1 MTKERPNILW
11 FCTDQQRFDTIH
23 ALGNPHINTP
33 NLDRLVEEGVA
44 FTHAFCQSPICT
56 PSRASFL
63 TGRYPGN
70 VRGCMNGN
78 EEWGEGAPL
87 VTALLAESGYD
98 CGLSGKFHL
107 AGAYGREEPRPKEDG
122 YRVFHWSHD
131 PEDLY
136 PSGHAYAD
144 WLAAQ
149 GFTLRDLREDPAAI
163 PPELHQTTWCTD
175 RAIEFMSEK
184 RRKGPWLMSVNA
196 FDPHAP
202 FDPPQEYR
210 DRYVPSKLPSPPFRQ
225 SDLTTQSEIPGDFP
239 NQSRPPQEFDA
250 QEIIASYYAMIE
262 LIDENVGRLLAALE
276 ESGQRENTV
285 IIFTSDHG
293 EMLGDHGLLYKGC
306 RFYEGLV
313 RVPLIISWPGHFPA
327 QEMSDADDQPDDHS
341 TAEEAE
347 ADQGDS
353 SNGTPAEAPSIA
365 PAGFVSDALV
375 ELIDIA
381 PSLLELAGLSSPQ
394 GMQGRS
400 LLPILRGEAPAHQHR
415 DFVRCEFY
423 RAQNPD
429 VPGREKYE
437 GSYAT
442 MYRNQRHKV
451 VVYHGYEQGELYDLE
466 EDPGEFKNL
475 WNDPDYADL
484 RFDLVRRNFDA
495 LAFSVDPGPP
505 QKTPY

>member
-1 MTKERPNILW
+1 MQKERPNILW

-33 NLDRLVEEGVA
+33 NLDRLVAEGVA

-63 TGRYPGN
+63 TGRYPAN

-107 AGAYGREEPRPKEDG
+107 AGAHGREEPRPKEDG

-131 PEDLY
+131 PEDRY

-149 GFTLRDLREDPAAI
+149 GYSLRDLREDPASI
-163 PPELHQTTWCTD
+163 PPDLHQTTWCTD
-175 RAIEFMSEK
+175 RAIDFMSEK
-184 RRKGPWLMSVNA
+184 RRKGPWLMSVNV
-196 FDPHAP
+196 FDPHSP

-210 DRYVPSKLPSPPFRQ
+210 DRYDASKMPAPLFRQ
-225 SDLTTQSEIPGDFP
+225 TDITTQSAIPGDFP
-239 NQSRPPQEFDA
+239 NPSRPPQDFEAHDV
-250 QEIIASYYAMIE
+250 IAAYYAMIE
-262 LIDENVGRLLAALE
+262 LIDDNVGRLLAALE
-276 ESGQRENTV
+276 ETGQRQNTV

-293 EMLGDHGLLYKGC
+293 EMLGDHGLITKGC
-306 RFYEGLV
+306 RFYEGAV
-313 RVPLIISWPGHFPA
+313 RVPLIISWPGQFPL
-327 QEMSDADDQPDDHS
+327 QEEPALEDSPEDDGSGEEEESISQESNDNASADSP
-341 TAEEAE
+341 
-347 ADQGDS
+347 
-353 SNGTPAEAPSIA
+353 A
-365 PAGFVSDALV
+365 PAGFVSSALV

-381 PSLLELAGLSSPQ
+381 PTLLELAGLPIPLR
-394 GMQGRS
+394 MQGRS
-400 LLPILRGEAPAHQHR
+400 LLPILRGELPPDQHR

-423 RAQNPD
+423 RAQNPA
-429 VPGREKYE
+429 VVSRVKYE

-442 MYRNQRHKV
+442 MYRDQRHKV
-451 VVYHGYEQGELYDLE
+451 VVYHGHSQGELYDLE
-466 EDPGEFKNL
+466 EDPGEFNNL
-475 WNDPDYADL
+475 WNDPDYTDL
-484 RFDLVRRNFDA
+484 RFDLMRRNFDA

-505 QKTPY
+505 QKTPF

>member
-1 MTKERPNILW
+1 MQKERPNILW

-33 NLDRLVEEGVA
+33 NLDLLVAEGVA

-87 VTALLAESGYD
+87 VTHLLAEDGYD

-107 AGAYGREEPRPKEDG
+107 AGAHGREEPRPEEDG

-131 PEDLY
+131 PQDRY

-144 WLAAQ
+144 WLSAQ
-149 GFTLRDLREDPAAI
+149 GYALRDLREDPASI
-163 PPELHQTTWCTD
+163 PSELHQTTWCTD
-175 RAIEFMSEK
+175 RAIEFLSEK
-184 RRKGPWLMSVNA
+184 RRKGPWLMSVNV

-210 DRYVPSKLPSPPFRQ
+210 DRYDSSKMPSPPFRQ
-225 SDLTTQSEIPGDFP
+225 SDIETQTLIPGDFQ
-239 NQSRPPQEFDA
+239 NESRPPQEFDA
-250 QEIIASYYAMIE
+250 QDVIAAYYAMIE
-262 LIDENVGRLLAALE
+262 LIDDNIGRLLNALE
-276 ESGQRENTV
+276 ETGQRKSTV

-293 EMLGDHGLLYKGC
+293 EMLGDHGLLLKGC

-313 RVPLIISWPGHFPA
+313 RVPLIISWPGHFPL
-327 QEMSDADDQPDDHS
+327 QEEPVSEENPEDSGSEEEGEDA
-341 TAEEAE
+341 AE
-347 ADQGDS
+347 DS
-353 SNGTPAEAPSIA
+353 QSGETEEESPFP

-381 PSLLELAGLSSPQ
+381 PTLLEVAGLPVPLR
-394 GMQGRS
+394 MQGRS
-400 LLPILRGEAPAHQHR
+400 LLPILRGELPPDQHR
-415 DFVRCEFY
+415 DFVRCEYY
-423 RAQNPD
+423 RALNPD
-429 VPGREKYE
+429 VPGRNQYE

-442 MYRNQRHKV
+442 MYRDNRYKI
-451 VVYHGYEQGELYDLE
+451 VVYHGHEQGELYDLE
-466 EDPGEFKNL
+466 KDPNEFENL
-475 WNDPDYADL
+475 WNDNDYAGL
-484 RFDLVRRNFDA
+484 RFDLMRRNFDA

-505 QKTPY
+505 QVTPF